1 MTLMLILG
9 AIAALYCLRLLF
21 RSAKFALPVCAAIAL
36 GFALRDLGFGWLTI
50 LGSALIAGFAVLPL
64 GRRLVGGTAPLPV
77 KLCVILMFVGAAAFA
92 GYQAGTALGILGG
105 LEEGAEQGDDID
117 LRCVVRVVPG
127 DQEVDP
133 VALERTTALLDN
145 VEQVRSH

>member
-1 MTLMLILG
+1 MFMTLMLILG

-50 LGSALIAGFAVLPL
+50 LGSALIAGLAVLAL
-64 GRRLVGGTAPLPV
+64 GRRLVGGAAPFPV

-92 GYQAGTALGILGG
+92 GYQAGTALAILGG
-105 LEEGAEQGDDID
+105 LEAGAKHGLAFLSGLLTGYASWRD
-117 LRCVVRVVPG
+117 LVSPAVSAERP
-127 DQEVDP
+127 
-133 VALERTTALLDN
+133 ALS
-145 VEQVRSH
+145 V

>member
-21 RSAKFALPVCAAIAL
+21 RSAKFAMPVGAAIAL

-50 LGSALIAGFAVLPL
+50 LGSALIVGVAVLAL

-77 KLCVILMFVGAAAFA
+77 KLGIILMFVGAAAFA
-92 GYQAGTALGILGG
+92 GHQAGTALGILGG
-105 LEEGAEQGDDID
+105 LEAGAKHGLAIIAGLVTGYASWSD
-117 LRCVVRVVPG
+117 LLSPAVSAERP
-127 DQEVDP
+127 
-133 VALERTTALLDN
+133 ALS
-145 VEQVRSH
+145 V

>member
-50 LGSALIAGFAVLPL
+50 LGSALIAGVAVLAL
-64 GRRLVGGTAPLPV
+64 GRRLVGGTAPLAV
-77 KLCVILMFVGAAAFA
+77 KLCVMLMFVGAAAFA
-92 GYQAGTALGILGG
+92 GYQAGTALAILGG
-105 LEEGAEQGDDID
+105 LGAGAKHGLAILAGLVSGYASWHD
-117 LRCVVRVVPG
+117 LISPA
-127 DQEVDP
+127 DS
-133 VALERTTALLDN
+133 AERPAMS
-145 VEQVRSH
+145 V